1 MSRYIAPS
9 ILAADFNNLEK
20 EIEKINNSN
29 ASWIHC
35 DIMDGVFVPNI
46 SIGFPVLESLKKIAK
61 KPLDVHL
68 MIVKPEKYIDSFC
81 NLGIDMLTIHE
92 EACRHLHRA
101 VHQIKE
107 NNVKAGV
114 SLNPH
119 TPVRV
124 LSEIIPDLDLVLIMS
139 VNPGFGGQ
147 VLIENSYKKIA
158 ELRKMIDNS
167 GSTALIQVD
176 GGVDLSNA
184 RRLFD
189 AGVNILV
196 AGTTVFHAKDPASM
210 VDSLLKI

>member
-1 MSRYIAPS
+1 MNRHIAPS

-20 EIEKINNSN
+20 EIEKINKSN

-46 SIGFPVLESLKKIAK
+46 SIGLPVIESLTKIAQ

-68 MIVKPEKYIDSFC
+68 MIVEPEKYIDAFC
-81 NLGIDMLTIHE
+81 KFGIDILTIHE
-92 EACRHLHRA
+92 EASRHLHRA
-101 VHQIKE
+101 VSQIKE

-119 TPVRV
+119 TPVNS
-124 LSEIIPDLDLVLIMS
+124 LTEIITDLDLVLIMS

-158 ELRKMIDNS
+158 ELKKLIDSS
-167 GSTALIQVD
+167 GSRAMIQVD

-184 RRLFD
+184 KRLFD

-196 AGTTVFHAKDPASM
+196 AGTTVFKSSDPAKT
-210 VDSLLKI
+210 VDQMLSV